1 MKSRIEIRLAT
12 ADNALSISTVLF
24 QSFIEYK
31 SFYTPEGF
39 AATTP
44 NAKELEKRMTEGPV
58 WVALLDGAIVGTV
71 SAVLQGESLYV
82 RGMAVLPSG
91 RGHRIGE
98 LFMDSIQSFAST
110 NKRRRLFLST
120 TPFLSRAIALYER
133 LGFSRTGAGPHD
145 LSGTPFFTM
154 EKATEPTP

>member
-24 QSFIEYK
+24 HSFIEYK
-31 SFYTPEGF
+31 SSYTPEGF

-44 NAKELEKRMTEGPV
+44 NATEIEKRMTEGPV

-98 LFMDSIQSFAST
+98 LLMDSIQSFAST
-110 NKRRRLFLST
+110 NKCRRLFLST

-145 LSGTPFFTM
+145 LGGTRLLTM
-154 EKATEPTP
+154 EKVIELGP